1 MLYFLNDYS
10 EGAHPLVMEKLCE
23 TNLTPVPGYGDDPY
37 CASAKEKIRAAL
49 GLPDADV
56 AFLVGGTQANLVVIS
71 ALLQRWEAVIA
82 AESGHIA
89 VHEAGAVEFT
99 GHKVVAMP
107 QHDGKL
113 DAGELDAYMNRF
125 EADETHSHMCFP
137 AMVYISY
144 PTELGTLYTKDEL
157 TAIWETCRKH
167 GLKLYIDGAR
177 LGYGLMSEKADLT
190 FREIADLCNV
200 FYIGGT
206 KVGALCGEAVVFPK
220 GDMPVRFF
228 TMMKQQGAVLA
239 KGRLAGIQFDVLFTD
254 GLYFSISRHA
264 IQMAQELKRV
274 FRENGFPL
282 YVDSPTNQQFFI
294 LTPAQKEALAKEAA
308 FEVWD
313 PIDESHIACRFVTS
327 WATQPET
334 IRALEQ
340 LMKSL

>member
-10 EGAHPLVMEKLCE
+10 EGAHPLVMEKLCK

-37 CASAKEKIRAAL
+37 CASAKEKIRSTL
-49 GLPDADV
+49 GLPKADV

-71 ALLQRWEAVIA
+71 VLLQRWEAVIA
-82 AESGHIA
+82 VESGHIA
-89 VHEAGAVEFT
+89 VHEAGAIEFT
-99 GHKVVAMP
+99 GHKVITMP
-107 QHDGKL
+107 SHDGKL
-113 DAGELDAYMNRF
+113 DAGELDAYMKRF
-125 EADETHSHMCFP
+125 EADETHDHMCFP

-144 PTELGTLYTKDEL
+144 PTELGTLYSKAEL
-157 TAIWETCRKH
+157 TAIAETCRTH

-177 LGYGLMSEKADLT
+177 LGYGLMSDASDLT
-190 FREIADLCNV
+190 FREVADLCDV

-220 GDMPVRFF
+220 GDMPLRFF

-254 GLYFSISRHA
+254 GLYFTISRHA
-264 IQMAQELKRV
+264 IQMAQELKRA
-274 FRENGFPL
+274 FTENGFPL

-313 PIDESHIACRFVTS
+313 PIDEDHIACRFVAS

-334 IRALEQ
+334 IRALEKV
-340 LMKSL
+340 LKTL